1 MLVLKIDFTIKYK
14 DQDISHIAKVIEKV
28 YHI

>member
-1 MLVLKIDFTIKYK
+1 MLALKIDFTIKYK
-14 DQDISHIAKVIEKV
+14 DQDISYITKVIEKV